1 MMNIKGIFAVSL
13 IAMVAMVAGAHT
25 SNAVAAIASQGYV
38 DQQVGSKANATD
50 LNRKVDIY
58 QGDAKANQAVITNGT
73 GNITTGFITKSM
85 LGADVEIPA
94 AIKVD
99 SALSSTST
107 NPVQNKVIN
116 TALNAKEVTSNK
128 VTSTNYDANVSSD
141 TKYPTVKAVADAI
154 ADVEKKIPAAIK
166 VDSALSSTSTN
177 PVQNKVINTALAGK
191 QATLTST
198 QLDAVNSGITSTKV
212 STYDEYNEK
221 ITAAQNAADAAA
233 SAAATAQQTANGKV
247 TANAAITART
257 ATKITYDAKGLVT
270 GGASLTASD
279 IPTISSDKISGLATV
294 ATTGSY
300 GDLTGTPTIPTV
312 NNATLTIQK
321 NGSTVDTFTANASA
335 NKTINITVPTQT
347 SQLTNNSGFITA
359 DDLPVATA
367 NTLGG
372 VKSGGDITVDTSGA
386 VTVNSASRAD
396 SATTATNAKTAAT
409 DAEGNNIILTYA
421 TKSQIT
427 ALDSTSEGT
436 GAVVT
441 NVSQKDGKVSVTK
454 GNVQIPVGSAT
465 ATTYATIWV
474 Q

>member
-38 DQQVGSKANATD
+38 DQQVGSK
-50 LNRKVDIY
+50 LSSIS
-58 QGDAKANQAVITNGT
+58 GS
-73 GNITTGFITKSM
+73 TTGS
-85 LGADVEIPA
+85 GNV
-94 AIKVD
+94 
-99 SALSSTST
+99 
-107 NPVQNKVIN
+107 
-116 TALNAKEVTSNK
+116 VTSVSASGSTVSAAKDITAEETKNK
-128 VTSTNYDANVSSD
+128 VTSANYDDNVSND

-154 ADVEKKIPAAIK
+154 DDVEKKIPAAIK

-177 PVQNKVINTALAGK
+177 PVQNKVINTAL
-191 QATLTST
+191 S
-198 QLDAVNSGITSTKV
+198 
-212 STYDEYNEK
+212 
-221 ITAAQNAADAAA
+221 
-233 SAAATAQQTANGKV
+233 GKV
-247 TANAAITART
+247 TIAQGSGAANKAVITNSSGNIITGQIASGMIADDAVTSAKLAAGAVDANALAAGAVTSAKIADDAVTTAKLAAGAVANDNLANSAVT
-257 ATKITYDAKGLVT
+257 SAKIADDAVT
-270 GGASLTASD
+270 SAKLAAGAVDTNALAAGAVTSA
-279 IPTISSDKISGLATV
+279 KIADG
-294 ATTGSY
+294 
-300 GDLTGTPTIPTV
+300 TIPTV
-312 NNATLTIQK
+312 NNATLTIKK
-321 NGSTVDTFTANASA
+321 NGTSVGTFTANASA
-335 NKTINITVPTQT
+335 NKEIDITVPTTT

>member
-38 DQQVGSKANATD
+38 DQQVGLKANATE
-50 LNRKVDIY
+50 LARKVDIY

-85 LGADVEIPA
+85 LGADVEIPDEYELPPA
-94 AIKVD
+94 TANALGGVKSGGDITVATSGTVTVNSATKATQDASGKVIASTYATKNELTTGLSGKQNSLGYTAENSANKVTSANYDANVSNDTKYPTVKAVADAIADVEKTIPDAITVD

-116 TALNAKEVTSNK
+116 TALSGK
-128 VTSTNYDANVSSD
+128 VTIAQGSGAAN
-141 TKYPTVKAVADAI
+141 KAVITNSSGNVTTGTISSGMI
-154 ADVEKKIPAAIK
+154 ADGTI
-166 VDSALSSTSTN
+166 
-177 PVQNKVINTALAGK
+177 
-191 QATLTST
+191 
-198 QLDAVNSGITSTKV
+198 VNADI
-212 STYDEYNEK
+212 
-221 ITAAQNAADAAA
+221 AADA
-233 SAAATAQQTANGKV
+233 
-247 TANAAITART
+247 
-257 ATKITYDAKGLVT
+257 KIET
-270 GGASLTASD
+270 S
-279 IPTISSDKISGLATV
+279 KISGLAKV
-294 ATTGSY
+294 ATTGLY

-372 VKSGGDITVDTSGA
+372 VKSGGYITVDTSGV
-386 VTVNSASRAD
+386 VTVNSAK
-396 SATTATNAKTAAT
+396 TATNAKTATHDAGGNVIT
-409 DAEGNNIILTYA
+409 DTYA
-421 TKSQIT
+421 TKAQLT